1 MDVISLSSF
10 DLSLAASL
18 LVLLSLLSMML
29 SLGLERKI
37 LFYGFRMTAQLL
49 FIGLVLRF
57 LFDSGSMLLVLLM
70 SMVMLTAA
78 GREVQARQKHK
89 ITGLT
94 GYLISIT
101 SMFVSSFSV
110 TILALLV
117 IIRVEPWYTPQYAIP
132 LLGMLLGNT
141 MTGISLAMDRMTDQL
156 YGRRNEV
163 EQRLLLG
170 QTWQEA
176 SRDIRHDCM
185 RTGMMPII
193 NSMAAAG
200 LVSLPG
206 MMTGQILSGTP
217 PIEAV
222 KYQILIMFLI
232 AAGTGFGVVSTIW
245 MAGLQLFDDRHRLC
259 LGILKVGTP
268 PKRNQVKGK

>member
-1 MDVISLSSF
+1 MDVISLSSV
-10 DLSLAASL
+10 DLAIAASL
-18 LVLLSLLSMML
+18 LVLLSFLSMMF

-37 LFYGFRMTAQLL
+37 LFLGCRMTAQLL
-49 FIGLVLRF
+49 FVGLVLRY
-57 LFDSGSMLLVLLM
+57 LFASGSFLLVLLM
-70 SMVMLTAA
+70 STVMLCAA
-78 GREVQARQKHK
+78 GREVQARQKRK
-89 ITGLT
+89 ILGFS
-94 GYLISIT
+94 GYLISICA
-101 SMFVSSFSV
+101 MFISSFSV
-110 TILALLV
+110 TVLALLV

-141 MTGISLAMDRMTDQL
+141 MTGISLALDRMTDQL
-156 YGRRNEV
+156 HGRRGEV

-176 SRDIRHDCM
+176 SRDIRSDCM

-206 MMTGQILSGTP
+206 MMTGQILGGTP
-217 PIEAV
+217 PVEAV

-232 AAGTGFGVVSTIW
+232 AAGTGFGVVSAIW
-245 MAGLQLFDDRHRLC
+245 MSGLLLFDERHRLR
-259 LGILKVGTP
+259 LDNLKLD
-268 PKRNQVKGK
+268 

>member
-1 MDVISLSSF
+1 MSVISLSSF
-10 DLSLAASL
+10 DLALAASL
-18 LVLLSLLSMML
+18 LVLLSLLSTML

-37 LFYGFRMTAQLL
+37 LFFGCRMTAQLL

-57 LFDSGSMLLVLLM
+57 LFARGSFLLVFLM
-70 SMVMLTAA
+70 SMVMLLAA
-78 GREVQARQKHK
+78 GREVQARQKRK
-89 ITGLT
+89 IMGFS
-94 GYLISIT
+94 GYLISIG

-117 IIRVEPWYTPQYAIP
+117 IIRIEPWYTPQYAIP
-132 LLGMLLGNT
+132 MLGMLLGNT
-141 MTGISLAMDRMTDQL
+141 MTGIALALDRMTDQL

-170 QTWQEA
+170 QSWQQA
-176 SRDIRHDCM
+176 SRDIRSDCM

-206 MMTGQILSGTP
+206 MMTGQILGGTP
-217 PIEAV
+217 PVEAV

-232 AAGTGFGVVSTIW
+232 AAGTGFGVISAIW
-245 MAGLQLFDDRHRLC
+245 MSGFRLFDERHRLR
-259 LGILKVGTP
+259 LDVLQAG
-268 PKRNQVKGK
+268 RA

>member
-1 MDVISLSSF
+1 MDVISLNST
-10 DLSLAASL
+10 DLAIAASL
-18 LVLLSLLSMML
+18 LVVLALLSLLL

-37 LFYGFRMTAQLL
+37 LFYGGRMTAQLL
-49 FIGLVLRF
+49 LIGLVLRF
-57 LFDSGSMLLVLLM
+57 LFSSGSLLLVILM
-70 SMVMLTAA
+70 STVMLFAA
-78 GREVQARQKHK
+78 GREVWARQKRK
-89 ITGLT
+89 IGGVS
-94 GYLISIT
+94 GYAISIG

-110 TILALLV
+110 TLLALLV

-141 MTGISLAMDRMTDQL
+141 MTGISLALDRMTDQL
-156 YGRRNEV
+156 HGRRSEI

-170 QTWQEA
+170 ETWQEA
-176 SRDIRHDCM
+176 SGDIRSDCM

-222 KYQILIMFLI
+222 KYQLLIMFLI
-232 AAGTGFGVVSTIW
+232 AAGTGFGVISAIW
-245 MAGLQLFDDRHRLC
+245 MSGLLLFDKRHRLR
-259 LGILKVGTP
+259 LDTLKGES
-268 PKRNQVKGK
+268 R